1 VSDRPRYRLTLEAV
15 PDDVPQLVR
24 LRRLLKVLLRG
35 YRFRCRRIEELKP
48 EMDDKTSGQTVKIAE
63 L

>member
-1 VSDRPRYRLTLEAV
+1 LEAV